1 MPIPKT
7 FEVAFVVGA
16 ALQAQFASVMDK
28 ATRKTTMLEKAVQ
41 DLQKANSNISSV
53 LKQREA
59 TEKARNEWQ
68 WASKSADQLKRTLL
82 GMSNP
87 SKSLVAEF
95 NRMEAASL
103 KAKNAWLA
111 QKNALTKLEAETK
124 TAGVSFEALAR
135 KQNALQ
141 KRMQFAANGK
151 ARLAEGNNLINSSKG
166 YASMA
171 GMAMFAKM
179 GGAIQTGA
187 NFDAAMARVGAV
199 SGASGEDLLALREQ
213 AKELG
218 KSTVWSSSEAASGQQ
233 FLAMAGFSKDQIL
246 KSMPG
251 MLDLASAG
259 GIDLGS
265 AADIGSNILTGMG
278 LDASEMGRVGDVLV
292 NTFTKSNTSLSM
304 LGETMKYAAPVAK
317 SLGVTVEEAAAMA
330 GKLGDAGIQG
340 SMAGTTLRTVMLRL
354 SAPSKQGA
362 EALDALGVK
371 TTDAAGNMRRMPEI
385 LADLNKAMEK
395 MPEAQKAAYTK
406 AIFETEAMSGAFVLM
421 EQAGKGALQEFTE
434 AVKKTGT
441 AQQVAADQNN
451 NLVGDYKAFTSAVEG
466 LTIAFYETLEP
477 ALRKITQVGTKAMS
491 WLTDFVNENP
501 KFTSAIGMVA
511 GAIGSF
517 AAAALPA
524 FTLFKTG
531 VFIFGIFKSAIGA
544 AQITMAA
551 FNLVVSANPIGA
563 LITGIAAAIAAGIA
577 LYKNW
582 DTIKEGAQ
590 ALWAKIQQTFSEF
603 GVFIGGVFQSAV
615 NAVSGPLS
623 ALQSMIVSGMDFV
636 TQGFHSAFSGLG
648 SFVGGAFESAM
659 MAAKMPINAMIAMIN
674 SVIEK
679 INEYS
684 NVQVPSWVPGIG
696 GQGLGFQLNPIPQL
710 ADGGIAT
717 SSTLA
722 NIGEG
727 AEPEAILPLSR
738 LDSMLGNSTA
748 SPAPSVNVNLTV
760 NVQGTGNAASDVRQA
775 ASAAAFDLKRELE
788 RLLANERRLAY

>member
-16 ALQAQFASVMDK
+16 ALQAQFATVMDK

-151 ARLAEGNNLINSSKG
+151 ARLDEGKNLINSSKG

-187 NFDAAMARVGAV
+187 NFDAAIARVGAV

-501 KFTSAIGMVA
+501 KFTSVIGMAA

-531 VFIFGIFKSAIGA
+531 VFIFGMFKSAIGA

-582 DTIKEGAQ
+582 DIVKGEAL
-590 ALWAKIQQTFSEF
+590 ALWTKIQQTFSEF

-615 NAVSGPLS
+615 NAVSEPFS
-623 ALQSMIVSGMDFV
+623 ALQSMIISGMDFV
-636 TQGFHSAFSGLG
+636 TQGVHSAFSGLG

-659 MAAKMPINAMIAMIN
+659 MAAKTPINAMIAMIN

-684 NVQVPSWVPGIG
+684 NVQIPSWVPGIG
-696 GQGLGFQLNPIPQL
+696 GQGLGFQLNTIPQL
-710 ADGGIAT
+710 ANGGIAT

-727 AEPEAILPLSR
+727 SEPEAILPLSR

-748 SPAPSVNVNLTV
+748 SPAPAVNVNLTV
-760 NVQGTGNAASDVRQA
+760 NVQGTGNAASDLRHA

>member
-95 NRMEAASL
+95 NRMEAVSL

-151 ARLAEGNNLINSSKG
+151 ARLDEGKNLINSSKG

-317 SLGVTVEEAAAMA
+317 SLGVTVEEAA

-563 LITGIAAAIAAGIA
+563 FITGIAAAIAAGIA

-582 DTIKEGAQ
+582 DTIKERAQ

-603 GVFIGGVFQSAV
+603 GVFIGGAFQSAV
-615 NAVSGPLS
+615 NAVSEPLS

-659 MAAKMPINAMIAMIN
+659 MAAKTPINAMIAMIN

-727 AEPEAILPLSR
+727 SEPEAILPLSR
-738 LDSMLGNSTA
+738 LDSMLGNSMV

-760 NVQGTGNAASDVRQA
+760 NVQGTGNAASDIRQG